1 MKIHTH
7 TQIHLN
13 KADTVNLGSYYT
25 PQKLVNLA
33 YELLKN
39 NITEEFENYTLLD
52 SSCGYGEFL
61 KYDSLNKKVAAD
73 IDEIAIA
80 RLELKHK
87 YVINALNIAS
97 RATYNIKD
105 NEKLII
111 VGNPPYNDITSQIK
125 KNIKK
130 QDFVI
135 DIDLKTRDLGISFLR
150 SYVKLYPDYICVLH
164 PLSYLVKSSNFKLL
178 NDFRVQYK
186 LIDGLVISSRYFTN
200 GLEFPIIIALYGKG
214 DMDFDYIKNFTF
226 KIEGGDAFKLNDF
239 DFIGNYLNKYPKK
252 EVKNPAGY
260 FYTMRDINAL
270 KRNKT
275 FLKEKCTN
283 AITIEQEHLPY
294 YHYVNLFK
302 IYAKNLPFWCG
313 NLDVFIDNSFFSKH
327 VEDFVKSSKSGKIS
341 KVVDNYFKEILCYK

>member
-1 MKIHTH
+1 MEAH

-13 KADTVNLGSYYT
+13 KTDTVNLGSYYT
-25 PQKLVNLA
+25 PPKLVNLA
-33 YELLKN
+33 YGLLKN
-39 NITEEFENYTLLD
+39 NVKDEFENYTLLD

-61 KYDSLNKKVAAD
+61 KCDSLNKKVAAD

-80 RLELKHK
+80 RLKLKHK
-87 YVINALNIAS
+87 CVVNALNMAS
-97 RATYNIKD
+97 RATYNIKED
-105 NEKLII
+105 EKLII

-125 KNIKK
+125 KDIKK

-135 DIDLKTRDLGISFLR
+135 DAELKTRDIGISFLR
-150 SYVKLYPDYICVLH
+150 SYVRLYPDYVCILH

-178 NDFRVQYK
+178 GDFKTRYK
-186 LIDGLVISSRYFTN
+186 LIDGLIISSRYFTN
-200 GLEFPIIIALYGKG
+200 GLEFPIIIALYEKG

-226 KIEGGDAFKLNDF
+226 KTEGGDAFKLNDF

-313 NLDVFIDNSFFSKH
+313 NLDVFIDNSFFTKH

-341 KVVDNYFKEILCYK
+341 KVVDNYFKEILCCK